1 MNTSEYLEKV
11 KQTPG
16 KVEFSELME
25 VIESE
30 YSFTPSAFKNGQ
42 LENTENENMGSCKL
56 FSFAQLHGLT
66 AEQTLACFGT
76 YFREDVLQNLDGED
90 HQNIRNFMQS
100 GWDGVVF
107 SRNALITKS

>member
-11 KQTPG
+11 KQTPE
-16 KVEFSELME
+16 KLDFSELME

-30 YSFTPSAFKNGQ
+30 YNFTPSAFKNGQ
-42 LENTENENMGSCKL
+42 LGNAENENMGSCKL

-66 AEQTLACFGT
+66 SDQTLACFGT
-76 YFREDVLQNLDGED
+76 YFRENVLQNLDGED
-90 HQNIRNFMQS
+90 HQNIRNFMQT

-107 SRNALITKS
+107 SRNALIAKS

>member
-11 KQTPG
+11 KQTPE
-16 KVEFSELME
+16 KLEFSELME

-30 YSFTPSAFKNGQ
+30 YSFTPSAFKNGH

-76 YFREDVLQNLDGED
+76 YFREDVLQNPDGEN

-107 SRNALITKS
+107 NRNALIAKS